1 MKRFPCLTENSDP
14 GLMLPPACPGTW
26 VSVRTAP
33 GKSPLGFLSFS
44 APGGCDSASARRAR
58 AGPRAR
64 ARFLDLQ
71 GPAGCLPAAR
81 RRRGSRRRG
90 RRSGAQRVKAAGAAA
105 RGGESAAPAAAGLR
119 EPAPRDR
126 SGLSAAR
133 AERAE
138 PGAAAPSL
146 HLDPRKLEDGDR
158 RRELRVRLLTR
169 PGGCGGGHGGGDGKP
184 RSRGGRRESVDA
196 GQGPGWSRLATRGSP

>member
-1 MKRFPCLTENSDP
+1 MSYREFGSGPDASS
-14 GLMLPPACPGTW
+14 GLSGY
-26 VSVRTAP
+26 
-33 GKSPLGFLSFS
+33 LGLGADGAGRITSWLSFLLR
-44 APGGCDSASARRAR
+44 AGGCDSASARRAR

-64 ARFLDLQ
+64 ARFVDLQ

-169 PGGCGGGHGGGDGKP
+169 PGGCGGGHGGGDGN
-184 RSRGGRRESVDA
+184 
-196 GQGPGWSRLATRGSP
+196 QGPGVGAGRV